1 MFAESNLIATLS
13 LLNHISETLNQ
24 AVDVRSVLDD
34 ALADLI
40 ELMGLETGWIFLRD
54 PVAQERWW
62 GSGYV
67 LAAHHNLPP
76 AMDLKNPEAWDH
88 SCNCQGLCDGGQLT
102 NAYNEVR
109 CSRLAM
115 VQGDRHGLALHASAP
130 LRSGE
135 QILGILNVA
144 APDWASFSPE
154 ALTLLSNVGN
164 QIGVALERARLFDLL
179 QEQRIQE
186 QATLLEFSNQ
196 LLGRLD
202 LTDLMAYLVEEIRK
216 MLGVD
221 ACALLLPVDRPG
233 FLDFGAASGW
243 NSDPVASG
251 RQAPADEES
260 SLGQVMLRQQLLLA
274 EDIETENPTPSLRDW
289 LIEEGFHGYAVA
301 PLVAAGRSIG
311 ALMLSTRQPRRL
323 AEQEV
328 RLLRLMANQAAIAI
342 EKARLHEEEVKTQ
355 VMERELDL
363 GRQIQLSLLPPDCPI
378 VPGWQCTVFYQAAR
392 QVGGD
397 FYDFFDLPGKPARM
411 GIVIADVV
419 GKGVPAALLMAASG
433 TIIRAT
439 ALAERSPAAVLMQA
453 NELLRQSSRSGL
465 FLTGLYA
472 ELHSN
477 SGRLIYANAGHNW
490 PLWYQS
496 ATGRIQML
504 ADHGTVLGAFDQIDL
519 EDCEIE
525 LAHNDLLVL
534 YTDGVTEAM
543 DEVHQL
549 FGEERLRAAVAA
561 NATGSAQ
568 QVLDAI
574 VAAVRTFTG
583 GIPQSDDITLS
594 VLKRGS

>member
-1 MFAESNLIATLS
+1 MSAESDLIATLS

-34 ALADLI
+34 ALAHLI
-40 ELMGLETGWIFLRD
+40 DLMGLETGWIFLKD

-76 AMDLKNPEAWDH
+76 AMDLNNPEAWEH
-88 SCNCQGLCDGGQLT
+88 SCNCQGLCDSGRLT
-102 NAYNEVR
+102 NAYNEVQ

-115 VQGDRHGLALHASAP
+115 VRGDRHGLALHASAP
-130 LRSGE
+130 LRSGDR
-135 QILGILNVA
+135 ILGILNVA
-144 APDWASFSPE
+144 ASDWASFSPE
-154 ALTLLSNVGN
+154 ALTLLSNVGS
-164 QIGVALERARLFDLL
+164 QIGIALERARLFDLL
-179 QEQRIQE
+179 QEQRIHE

-196 LLGRLD
+196 LLSRLD
-202 LTDLMAYLVEEIRK
+202 LADLMAYLVEEIPT

-221 ACALLLPVDRPG
+221 ACALLLPADQPG
-233 FLDFGAASGW
+233 FLSFGAASGW
-243 NSDPVASG
+243 KSDPVAAG

-260 SLGQVMLRQQLLLA
+260 SLGQVMLHQQLLLA
-274 EDIETENPTPSLRDW
+274 EDIETENPTPCLRDW

-311 ALMLSTRQPRRL
+311 ALMLSARQPRRL
-323 AEQEV
+323 AEHEV

-342 EKARLHEEEVKTQ
+342 EKARLHEEEIKTQ

-363 GRQIQLSLLPPDCPI
+363 GRQIQLGLLPPECPI
-378 VPGWQCTVFYQAAR
+378 VPGWECTVFYQAAR

-397 FYDFFDLPGKPARM
+397 FYDFFDLPGEPTRL

-433 TIIRAT
+433 TIIRAV
-439 ALAERSPAAVLMQA
+439 ALAGRSPAAVLMQA
-453 NELLRQSSRSGL
+453 NELIRKSSRSDL

-496 ATGRIQML
+496 ASGQIQML
-504 ADHGTVLGAFDQIDL
+504 ADHGLVLGAFDQIDL

-525 LAHNDLLVL
+525 LAHNDLLIF

-543 DEVHQL
+543 DEGHQL
-549 FGEERLRAAVAA
+549 FGEERLRAAVMA
-561 NATGSAQ
+561 NASGSAQ
-568 QVLDAI
+568 DVLDAI

-594 VLKRGS
+594 VIKRAS